1 MIGAPRLEDR
11 RGIALPVVIFALVI
25 MAALV
30 AGSFLAGRLEQ
41 QSGRNTLFAGQA
53 AEAAEAGLVEA
64 LGAIPASSLVALP
77 EGGVPLNLDP
87 MSFAAGFRVE
97 RQVSRLTSTLFL
109 VRSLAAR
116 LDASGGELA
125 VRTVGLLLRLV
136 PDSLGGSLTITPL
149 GQRSWVQ
156 LH

>member
-1 MIGAPRLEDR
+1 MIGAPRLRDR
-11 RGIALPVVIFALVI
+11 RGIALAAAIFALVI

-30 AGSFLAGRLEQ
+30 AGSFFAGRLEQ
-41 QSGRNTLFAGQA
+41 QSGRNTLFVAQA

-64 LGAIPASSLVALP
+64 LGSLSSSTLVALP
-77 EGGVPLNLDP
+77 VGGVPLNLDA

-97 RQVSRLTSTLFL
+97 RQVSRLTGTLFL
-109 VRSLAAR
+109 IRSLAAR
-116 LDASGGELA
+116 LDASGADLA
-125 VRTVGLLLRLV
+125 VRAVGLLLRLV
-136 PDSLGGSLTITPL
+136 PDPLGGPPTVVPF

>member
-1 MIGAPRLEDR
+1 LKDQ
-11 RGIALPVVIFALVI
+11 RGIALAVAIFALVI

-30 AGSFLAGRLEQ
+30 AGSFFAGRLEQ
-41 QSGRNTLFAGQA
+41 QSGRNTVFAGQA

-64 LGAIPASSLVALP
+64 LGAISSSTLVALP
-77 EGGVPLNLDP
+77 VDGAPLNLGA

-109 VRSLAAR
+109 LRSFAAR
-116 LDASGGELA
+116 QDASGAELA
-125 VRTVGLLLRLV
+125 VRAVGLLLRLV
-136 PDSLGGSLTITPL
+136 PDPLGGPPTVAPL
-149 GQRSWVQ
+149 AQRGWVQ

>member
-1 MIGAPRLEDR
+1 MSRALRLEDQ
-11 RGIALPVVIFALVI
+11 RGVALAVVIFALVI

-30 AGSFLAGRLEQ
+30 AGSFFAGRLEH
-41 QSGRNTLFAGQA
+41 QSGRNTLYAAQA

-64 LGAIPASSLVALP
+64 LGAISSSTLVALP
-77 EGGVPLNLDP
+77 PGGVPLNLDP

-116 LDASGGELA
+116 QDAGGGDLA
-125 VRTVGLLLRLV
+125 VRAVGLLLRTA
-136 PDSLGGSLTITPL
+136 PDSLGGPPTVAPL
-149 GQRSWVQ
+149 GQRGWVQ

>member
-1 MIGAPRLEDR
+1 MIRPLGLNDEQ
-11 RGIALPVVIFALVI
+11 GIALPIAIFALVV

-30 AGSFLAGRLEQ
+30 GGSFFAGRLEQ
-41 QSGRNTLFAGQA
+41 QSGSNTLFVAQA

-64 LGAIPASSLVALP
+64 LSAVSSSVLVALP
-77 EGGVPLNLDP
+77 LGAPLNLGA
-87 MSFAAGFRVE
+87 MSFSNGFRVE

-116 LDASGGELA
+116 QDASGFDLA
-125 VRTVGLLLRLV
+125 VQTVGSLLHLV
-136 PDSLGGSLTITPL
+136 PDPLGGSPIVAPL
-149 GQRSWVQ
+149 RQRSWVQ

>member
-11 RGIALPVVIFALVI
+11 RGIALAVAIFALVI
-25 MAALV
+25 MTALV
-30 AGSFLAGRLEQ
+30 AGSFFAGRLEQ
-41 QSGRNTLFAGQA
+41 ESGRNTLFAGQA

-64 LGAIPASSLVALP
+64 LGAISASSLVALP
-77 EGGVPLNLDP
+77 VGGVPLNLEA
-87 MSFAAGFRVE
+87 MTFAAGFRVE

-109 VRSLAAR
+109 VRSFAAR
-116 LDASGGELA
+116 LDASGADLA
-125 VRTVGLLLRLV
+125 VRAVGLLLRLV
-136 PDSLGGSLTITPL
+136 PDPLEGPPTVAPL